1 MCGNRD
7 VAAYLDQKG
16 SGTSSGKTANTPQ
29 PSHGKIEY
37 EQQALPLYYAWPA
50 CQHKTMLPACC
61 AYYVYK
67 KNN

>member
-1 MCGNRD
+1 MLRHIWTKKAPVQA
-7 VAAYLDQKG
+7 VARRQTRL
-16 SGTSSGKTANTPQ
+16 SL
-29 PSHGKIEY
+29 HGKIEY